1 MQIKYRKEH
10 MVWKDFLNSKSAG
23 AGIDGLNILVDRNF
37 VWDYKIQGETLRLI
51 SEPVLGSETYPRV
64 TVGEISE
71 YLGIFQDFEL
81 ISETDGSQI
90 TLDRIELCN

>member
-1 MQIKYRKEH
+1 
-10 MVWKDFLNSKSAG
+10 MVWKDFLNSKPAG
-23 AGIDGLNILVDRNF
+23 AGIGGLNILVDKNF
-37 VWDYKIQGETLRLI
+37 VWDYKIQGDTLRLI
-51 SEPVLGSETYPRV
+51 SEPVPGSEAYPRV

-71 YLGIFQDFEL
+71 YLGLFQDFEL